1 MIRACKNIR
10 ITMRLFILLPMLA
23 MVAVIHAQSLATP
36 VEVVTVKAH
45 TFPITLQAIGGL
57 HAKNAIS
64 VSPQV
69 AGQVAKIAFK
79 NGQTVKQGQ
88 LLYQLDDRLAR
99 ANYEAQLATLRFQ
112 RKGYERSDEL
122 ARSHVLSQQ
131 QIDKATSAYQKQLAL
146 LKARKVYLDKMQ
158 LRAPFAGVVGA
169 TTVSVGQYVG
179 VGQPLVTLVDKRQL
193 QVRFSVPQQY
203 LTELKVGQQVQ
214 VHSSA
219 YPKQVFPGTVTYVSP
234 TVDPKTRTIMEWASV
249 LNPKL
254 LLSPGLFVHVTQ
266 QVGVVKH
273 VAALPAQALLP
284 TVAGNVIFVLHG
296 NKVQQRAV
304 TVQHQFGN
312 HVVVNHLKPGE
323 QVVISGQSQLNQGS
337 IVKVVR

>member
-1 MIRACKNIR
+1 MMRACKNTR
-10 ITMRLFILLPMLA
+10 ITMRLFILLPLLA
-23 MVAVIHAQSLATP
+23 MILVIHAQPLAIP
-36 VEVVTVKAH
+36 VEVVKVKSH
-45 TFPITLQAIGGL
+45 TFPITLEAIGGL
-57 HAKNAIS
+57 HAKNTIS

-69 AGQVAKIAFK
+69 AGQIAKIAFK

-99 ANYEAQLATLRFQ
+99 ANYQAQLATLKFQ

-131 QIDKATSAYQKQLAL
+131 QIDKATSDYQKQLAL

-214 VHSSA
+214 VRSSA

-249 LNPKL
+249 PNPQL

-266 QVGVVKH
+266 QVGVLKH

>member
-1 MIRACKNIR
+1 MMRACKNIR

-23 MVAVIHAQSLATP
+23 MVAVIHAQPLAIP
-36 VEVVTVKAH
+36 VEVVTVTSH

-99 ANYEAQLATLRFQ
+99 ANYEAQLATLKFQ

-203 LTELKVGQQVQ
+203 LTELKVGQRVQ
-214 VHSSA
+214 IRSSA

-249 LNPKL
+249 PNPKL

-266 QVGVVKH
+266 QVGVLKH
-273 VAALPAQALLP
+273 VAALPQQALLP

-296 NKVQQRAV
+296 KKVQQRAV

-323 QVVISGQSQLNQGS
+323 QVLISGQSQLNQG
-337 IVKVVR
+337 VVF